1 MAGILVLNAGSS
13 SIKFSLF
20 SASRRP
26 ESGDVICEGACEGI
40 GNQLH
45 ATAKDAAGHVL
56 VKEQLSGDP
65 DHEQALS
72 WLLGWLARQFPGY
85 LLIAAGHR
93 IVHGGTRYSRPVE
106 LDAEVI
112 AELERLVPLAPLHQP
127 HHLEAIA
134 ALSKLHPDLMQ
145 IGCFDTA
152 FHETRPAVAKQFALP
167 RRLTEEGILRYGFH
181 GLSYEYI
188 SSILPDV
195 AGLAVARGRVVVAH
209 LGAGSSLCAM
219 KDGKSVATTMG
230 FTALDGLMMSRRCGA
245 LDPGVVLYLLQEKGM
260 TAPAISELLYRS
272 SGLLGVSGISDDM
285 KILLASLEPHAREA
299 IDQFVYRACLELGS
313 LVVALG
319 GLDAIVF
326 TAGIGE
332 RAPEIRYRIC
342 EQLSWLGLDI
352 DAAANE
358 AGGPGISAMGSR
370 ISAWVIPTNEELM
383 IARHCWDLLNY
394 RVAGGANT

>member
-1 MAGILVLNAGSS
+1 MLVLVLNAGSS
-13 SIKFSLF
+13 SLKFGVF
-20 SASRRP
+20 SA
-26 ESGDVICEGACEGI
+26 GDDTREVFKGSYERFQNGSCEYRFRHGETDERGA
-40 GNQLH
+40 
-45 ATAKDAAGHVL
+45 AAFASPSDALKGV
-56 VKEQLSGDP
+56 P
-65 DHEQALS
+65 DALKRFDLDS
-72 WLLGWLARQFPGY
+72 IDA
-85 LLIAAGHR
+85 IGHR

-188 SSILPDV
+188 SNILPDV
-195 AGLAVARGRVVVAH
+195 AGPAVARGRVVVAH
-209 LGAGSSLCAM
+209 LGAGASLCAM

-260 TAPAISELLYRS
+260 TAPAVSELLYRS

-285 KILLASLEPHAREA
+285 KILLASPEPHAREA
-299 IDQFVYRACLELGS
+299 TDQFVYR
-313 LVVALG
+313 
-319 GLDAIVF
+319 F
-326 TAGIGE
+326 KK
-332 RAPEIRYRIC
+332 P
-342 EQLSWLGLDI
+342 
-352 DAAANE
+352 
-358 AGGPGISAMGSR
+358 
-370 ISAWVIPTNEELM
+370 
-383 IARHCWDLLNY
+383 
-394 RVAGGANT
+394 